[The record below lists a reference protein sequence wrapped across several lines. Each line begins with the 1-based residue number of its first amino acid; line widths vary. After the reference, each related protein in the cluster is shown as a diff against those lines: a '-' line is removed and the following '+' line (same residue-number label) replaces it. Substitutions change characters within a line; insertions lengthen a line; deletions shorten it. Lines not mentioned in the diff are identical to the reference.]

1 MLRLI
6 PAPLHRTL
14 YRMADRLRRMWWRI
28 GRPHRHSVAVIA
40 FDRHGQVLLVRHS
53 YGRPVWML
61 PGGGIGRRED
71 PALAAAR
78 EFREEL
84 GCELTELALL
94 EAGEHDVSGSR
105 DTQHVFTA
113 LVDGTPRADM
123 REIVSLDFFDPAH
136 LPPGC
141 SRTVGGRVE
150 RAVAARSQER

>member
-6 PAPLHRTL
+6 PAPLHRAL
-14 YRMADRLRRMWWRI
+14 LRLADRIRRRWWRVR
-28 GRPHRHSVAVIA
+28 RPHRHSVCVIA

-61 PGGGIGRRED
+61 PGGGMSAREE

-94 EAGEHDVSGSR
+94 ESSEHDVSGSR
-105 DTQHVFTA
+105 DTQYVFTA
-113 LVDGTPRADM
+113 LAEGTPRADM
-123 REIVSLDFFDPAH
+123 REIVDVDFFHPAG
-136 LPPGC
+136 LPSGC
-141 SRTVGGRVE
+141 SRSVAGRVE
-150 RAVAARSQER
+150 RAVAARLQQR